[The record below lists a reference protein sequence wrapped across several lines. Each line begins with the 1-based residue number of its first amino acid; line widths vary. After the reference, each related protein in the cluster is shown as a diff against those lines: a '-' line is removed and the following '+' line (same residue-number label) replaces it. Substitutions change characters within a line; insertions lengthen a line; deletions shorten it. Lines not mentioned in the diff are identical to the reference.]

1 MLAARPIQHLAR
13 LTHRLGVVHR
23 DLKPENMFLHRNTDK
38 KWVPKVGD
46 FGLAKRPLK
55 ATMAR
60 TLSVSC
66 ALIGAL

>member
-13 LTHRLGVVHR
+13 LTNRLGVVHR

-46 FGLAKRPLK
+46 FGLA
-55 ATMAR
+55 
-60 TLSVSC
+60 
-66 ALIGAL
+66 